1 MIARVVTE
9 LILLVRKIK
18 SIWKNLI
25 LILLWAFKKVPKIIE
40 TCFTRVK
47 CFRVLIWFLQV
58 VKIKMKHVSVSG
70 TRKNDCIYLF
80 AFLHIMENGRC
91 SRRHYIYTKLNIYI
105 SSVKFVNFHFSS
117 KYYYTNKKSKKYFLV
132 LIAYFMCL
140 LFFINSGSVLNFELS
155 HFYGCIILVYCLLV

>member
-47 CFRVLIWFLQV
+47 CFRVFIWFLQV
-58 VKIKMKHVSVSG
+58 VKMKMKHASSYLWNSE
-70 TRKNDCIYLF
+70 NDCIYLF

-91 SRRHYIYTKLNIYI
+91 SRHHYIYTKLNIYI
-105 SSVKFVNFHFSS
+105 SSVKFVNFYFSS
-117 KYYYTNKKSKKYFLV
+117 NYNYYANNRKEKWNFLV

-140 LFFINSGSVLNFELS
+140 LFFINLKNVFFASN
-155 HFYGCIILVYCLLV
+155 